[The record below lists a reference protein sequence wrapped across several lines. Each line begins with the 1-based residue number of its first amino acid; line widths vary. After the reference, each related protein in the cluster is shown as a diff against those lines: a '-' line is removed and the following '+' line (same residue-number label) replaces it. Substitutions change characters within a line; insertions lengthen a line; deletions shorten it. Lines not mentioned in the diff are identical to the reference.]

1 MSAANSIL
9 FKKIEIGTI
18 FTHEFRNFIS
28 NNVISF
34 SDQGL
39 AVIYGPNG
47 TGKTSLINT
56 LSGKEGSSFIAEY
69 KGKTYTENSDGL
81 FFIINDQNHRNII
94 SGTAKDFFIGEDIQR
109 EYDLIEKISKAR
121 ESFISSLIEQSKTIF
136 NASSASSKSLDIITN
151 PEVKA
156 FLVECLNVRIKG
168 KNYDASKIVGLVQS
182 SPSQAVPE
190 FDTSKWNYFIT
201 DINDKASLIRTLFQ
215 LPLEQVTSNPL
226 VNQIEENTE
235 ALKVLTK
242 FPLKTQCIVCD
253 NDKIDSPALFSTK
266 TQNRESAIA
275 SLNESVRKIV
285 LQVIQTAGIDDPFK
299 IKERLMSAL
308 DSGDISKIVDLQ
320 TEFSDYTSLY
330 NKRFIGLLNSL
341 LESVTLA
348 SDLAEYNKLLLERPS
363 ISDEDMMYVEEIISN
378 SMDKELKIE
387 RDANNTIRI
396 RLSNNDF
403 LGKARDDLPLSTGEQ
418 NFLSLTFEFLKA
430 KNSNCKIV
438 VLDDP
443 ISSFD
448 SIYKNKI
455 VYAIMKILPMKK
467 RIVLTHNTDLLRLLE
482 SQYDNSYNLYILNNT
497 PGENNGFV
505 ELNQNEKDMLINLNF
520 LLDTFRNRIFQYIKD
535 VEGFLISLIP
545 FCRGYAMLI
554 NDQSSYRLLTNVMH
568 GYKTEKVDIA
578 GIYRSLFK
586 TSNPRI
592 PEAFLVSVDDVLR
605 KSVDM
610 INIVD
615 PKEYPLLDKTLKHSL
630 TYLQLR
636 LLVEKSLVERFKL
649 PIQPRMQLGQI
660 ISAAFPNDDVVSLRY
675 RVQLTSKK
683 TLINEFNHFEGNLSI
698 FQPAIDITTTHLNSE
713 KTKILAFVEA
723 VNSRRI

>member
-1 MSAANSIL
+1 MCAANSIV

-39 AVIYGPNG
+39 SVIYGPNG

-69 KGKTYTENSDGL
+69 DGKTYTENTDGL

-109 EYDLIEKISKAR
+109 EYELIERINKAR
-121 ESFISSLIEQSKTIF
+121 ETFISSLIEQSKSVF
-136 NASSASSKSLDIITN
+136 NASSASSKSLDIIN
-151 PEVKA
+151 VPDVKA
-156 FLVECLNVRIKG
+156 FLLDCLNARNKG
-168 KNYDASKIVGLVQS
+168 KNYDAGRIVGLVQS
-182 SPSQAVPE
+182 NPSQGVPE
-190 FDTSKWNYFIT
+190 FDSNKWNYFIN
-201 DINDKASLIRTLFQ
+201 DINDKASLIKTLFQ
-215 LPLEQVTSNPL
+215 LPLDQVTSNPL

-235 ALKVLTK
+235 ALKVLEK

-253 NDKIDSPALFSTK
+253 NDKIDSPALFSSK
-266 TQNRESAIA
+266 KQNREAVIA
-275 SLNESVRKIV
+275 SLDEGVRQIV
-285 LQVIQTAGIDDPFK
+285 LQVIQTTGIDDPFN
-299 IKERLMSAL
+299 IKGRLMSAL
-308 DSGDISKIVDLQ
+308 DSGDITRIVDLQ
-320 TEFSDYTSLY
+320 TEFSDYSNLY
-330 NKRFIGLLNSL
+330 NKRFIELLNSL
-341 LESVTLA
+341 LASGTLA

-378 SMDKELKIE
+378 SMDKELRIE
-387 RDANNTIRI
+387 RDSNNTIRI

-403 LGKARDDLPLSTGEQ
+403 LGKTRDDLPLSTGEQ

-430 KNSNCKIV
+430 KNSSCKIV

-497 PGENNGFV
+497 PGEINGFIA
-505 ELNQNEKDMLINLNF
+505 LNQNEKNMLINLNF
-520 LLDTFRNRIFQYIKD
+520 LLDTFRNKIFASIKD
-535 VEGFLISLIP
+535 VEGFLMSLIP
-545 FCRGYAMLI
+545 FCRGYAMLV
-554 NDQSSYRLLTNVMH
+554 NDELSYRSLTNVMH
-568 GYKTEKVDIA
+568 GYKTEKADI
-578 GIYRSLFK
+578 GRIYRNLFK
-586 TSNPRI
+586 TSNPQI
-592 PEAFLVSVDDVLR
+592 PETFLVGVEDVLH

-615 PKEYPLLDKTLKHSL
+615 PKEYPLLDRTLKHSL

-636 LLVEKSLVERFKL
+636 LLVEKSLVERFHI

-660 ISAAFPNDDVVSLRY
+660 ISAAFPKDDVASLRY

-698 FQPAIDITTTHLNSE
+698 FQPAIDITSTRLNSE

-723 VNSRRI
+723 VNSGSI